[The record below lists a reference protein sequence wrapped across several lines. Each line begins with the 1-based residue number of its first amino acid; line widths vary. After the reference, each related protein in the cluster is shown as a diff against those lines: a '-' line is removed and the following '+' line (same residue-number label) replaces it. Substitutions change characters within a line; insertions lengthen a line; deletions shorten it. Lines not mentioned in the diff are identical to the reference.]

1 MLRAAFTCV
10 ISAIVV
16 SGSLEAQCT
25 PSVLVTY
32 FSQTGRTR
40 VMADAVADGARAVSG
55 TTVTLLPIDSTRTE
69 HLLAAD
75 AVILGTPVYNGNV
88 APQVLAFINRWPFL
102 EGEMRDKLGAA
113 FVAAGGMSAGEEATL
128 LSIHRAMLVH
138 GMLIVGGPDWMSAFG
153 ASAVTEEPPFTPP
166 PGTIDEVFLAKARG
180 LGQRVAGIAH
190 RMVCP

>member
-1 MLRAAFTCV
+1 MSRAALICV
-10 ISAIVV
+10 ITTVV
-16 SGSLEAQCT
+16 ATGTLETQCT

-32 FSQTGRTR
+32 FSQTGRTQ
-40 VMADAVADGARAVSG
+40 VMADAVADGARAVTG
-55 TTVTLLPIDSTRTE
+55 AAVTVLPIDSTTTE

-88 APQVLAFINRWPFL
+88 APQVLAFIGRWPFL

-113 FVAAGGMSAGEEATL
+113 FVTAGGMSAGEEATL

-138 GMLIVGGPDWMSAFG
+138 GMLIVGGADWMSAFG

>member
-55 TTVTLLPIDSTRTE
+55 TDVTLLPIDSTRTE

-88 APQVLAFINRWPFL
+88 APQVLAFVNRWPFL

-153 ASAVTEEPPFTPP
+153 ASAVTEEPPFTAP

-180 LGQRVAGIAH
+180 LGQRVASFAH

>member
-10 ISAIVV
+10 ITAVV
-16 SGSLEAQCT
+16 ATGTLEAQCT

-40 VMADAVADGARAVSG
+40 VMADAVADGARAVTG
-55 TTVTLLPIDSTRTE
+55 TSVTLLPIDSTATE

-88 APQVLAFINRWPFL
+88 APQVLAFISRWPFL

-138 GMLIVGGPDWMSAFG
+138 GMLIVGGSDWMSAFG

-166 PGTIDEVFLAKARG
+166 PGTIDEVFLTKARG
-180 LGQRVAGIAH
+180 LGQRVAGISH
-190 RMVCP
+190 RLVCP

>member
-10 ISAIVV
+10 ITAVV
-16 SGSLEAQCT
+16 ATVTLEAQCT

-40 VMADAVADGARAVSG
+40 AMADAVADGARAVTG

-113 FVAAGGMSAGEEATL
+113 FVAAGGMSAGEETTL

-180 LGQRVAGIAH
+180 LGQRVAHLAH

>member
-1 MLRAAFTCV
+1 MLRTAFTCV

-16 SGSLEAQCT
+16 SGSLEGQCA

-32 FSQTGRTR
+32 FSPTGHTR
-40 VMADAVADGARAVSG
+40 LMADAVADGARAVTG
-55 TTVTLLPIDSTRTE
+55 TDVTLLPTDSTRTE

-113 FVAAGGMSAGEEATL
+113 FVAAGGMSAGEETTL

-180 LGQRVAGIAH
+180 LGQRVAHLAH